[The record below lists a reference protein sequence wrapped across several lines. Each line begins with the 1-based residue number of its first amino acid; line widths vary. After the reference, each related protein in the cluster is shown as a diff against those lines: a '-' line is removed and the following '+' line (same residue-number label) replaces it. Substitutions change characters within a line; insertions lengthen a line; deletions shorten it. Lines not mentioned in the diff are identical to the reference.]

1 MINTL
6 YGVLLIVALAIMPLR
21 GMETEFARAADEA
34 GEAMIKAKEA
44 IDEYIATLPLEQQ
57 EEFERQ
63 VAKYKDF
70 SKLTIE
76 EQLEYERLAAELFG
90 RSYEV
95 VILEQIV
102 EQAKNILWSFELR
115 ENAKK
120 ALVILMNDEKLDAHI
135 KKAIQ
140 EDIEIIQKVVGKG
153 LFREAHNAYRHL
165 QCVVADS
172 TAQLTGIETRSR
184 MERAVDYVS
193 RKIYEGKR
201 AISNMWYG
209 KKRDR

>member
-1 MINTL
+1 MKKMINTL

-95 VILEQIV
+95 VIV
-102 EQAKNILWSFELR
+102 EQ
-115 ENAKK
+115 
-120 ALVILMNDEKLDAHI
+120 
-135 KKAIQ
+135 
-140 EDIEIIQKVVGKG
+140 
-153 LFREAHNAYRHL
+153 
-165 QCVVADS
+165 
-172 TAQLTGIETRSR
+172 
-184 MERAVDYVS
+184 
-193 RKIYEGKR
+193 
-201 AISNMWYG
+201 
-209 KKRDR
+209 